1 MKIMITYIRLLILSA
16 VLRVVV
22 FSVLQIGNQRHTVV
36 KLAQAYVAVRE
47 AMMQSPSS
55 RNLSA
60 YSEPINR
67 IAPIIIKITHFSPL
81 KCLEKL

>member
-16 VLRVVV
+16 VLLVII
-22 FSVLQIGNQRHTVV
+22 FPVLQIGKQRHTMV
-36 KLAQAYVAVRE
+36 KLVQAYVAVRE
-47 AMMQSPSS
+47 AMIQSPSS

-60 YSEPINR
+60 YSEPLNH
-67 IAPIIIKITHFSPL
+67 IASIVIKITHFSPL